1 MTSSGPRPEGGP
13 AQGRDPMSPMSPL
26 SPFSPLNFGEFVRRA
41 LHAAVEQ
48 IEPCGDGLTPIWARI
63 LAGGE

>member
-1 MTSSGPRPEGGP
+1 VMTSSSPGPEGAP
-13 AQGRDPMSPMSPL
+13 AQGRDPM

>member
-1 MTSSGPRPEGGP
+1 M
-13 AQGRDPMSPMSPL
+13 
-26 SPFSPLNFGEFVRRA
+26 SPFSPFNFGEFVRRA

>member
-1 MTSSGPRPEGGP
+1 MTSSGTGPEGVP
-13 AQGRDPMSPMSPL
+13 AQGRDPLSPL

-48 IEPCGDGLTPIWARI
+48 IEPGGDGLTPIWARI

>member
-1 MTSSGPRPEGGP
+1 MTSSGPGPEGVP
-13 AQGRDPMSPMSPL
+13 AQGREPLSPM

>member
-1 MTSSGPRPEGGP
+1 MTSSGLWPEGAA
-13 AQGRDPMSPMSPL
+13 AQGREPLSPMSPF
-26 SPFSPLNFGEFVRRA
+26 SPFNFGEFVRRA

>member
-1 MTSSGPRPEGGP
+1 MTSSGIGPEGVP
-13 AQGRDPMSPMSPL
+13 AQGRDPLSPLSPL

-48 IEPCGDGLTPIWARI
+48 IEPGGDGLAPIWARI

>member
-1 MTSSGPRPEGGP
+1 MTSSAIGPEGVP
-13 AQGRDPMSPMSPL
+13 AQGRDPLSPL